1 MAADIRGQWP
11 GREER
16 PMSKPHAIALG
27 FIALGTTAALLT
39 ACSPAGPSANTPSP
53 TVTVSSPPAS
63 TSQVCAAI
71 DAHAA
76 ALAKFKDTLKPDA
89 TIEQV
94 RAARDQVTKA
104 YEDLVKAGEELAR
117 QRADAVKAAEAKFN
131 AAVAAVPDDAT
142 LTQATNSLRDEASNV
157 EAAIRDL
164 RAEVKC

>member
-1 MAADIRGQWP
+1 
-11 GREER
+11 
-16 PMSKPHAIALG
+16 MSKPHAIALG

-39 ACSPAGPSANTPSP
+39 ACSPAGPPATTP

-104 YEDLVKAGEELAR
+104 YEDLVKAGENLAR

>member
-1 MAADIRGQWP
+1 MS
-11 GREER
+11 R
-16 PMSKPHAIALG
+16 PHPIILGSIALG
-27 FIALGTTAALLT
+27 AAVALLT
-39 ACSPAGPSANTPSP
+39 GCSPASPPAATPSPSP

-63 TSQVCAAI
+63 TSEVCAAV

-76 ALAKFKDTLKPDA
+76 ALANFKATLKPDA
-89 TIEQV
+89 TVEEV
-94 RAARDQVTKA
+94 RAAQEEVTKT
-104 YEDLVKAGEELAR
+104 YEDLVKAGENLA
-117 QRADAVKAAEAKFN
+117 QERADAVKAAEAKFN

>member
-1 MAADIRGQWP
+1 MS
-11 GREER
+11 R
-16 PMSKPHAIALG
+16 PHPIILGSIALG
-27 FIALGTTAALLT
+27 AAVALLT
-39 ACSPAGPSANTPSP
+39 GCSPASPPAATPSP

-63 TSQVCAAI
+63 TAQVCAAV

-76 ALAKFKDTLKPDA
+76 ALANFKATLTPDA
-89 TIEQV
+89 TIEEV
-94 RAARDQVTKA
+94 RAAQDQVTKT
-104 YEDLVKAGEELAR
+104 YDEMVKAGENLA
-117 QRADAVKAAEAKFN
+117 QERADAVKAAEAKFN

>member
-1 MAADIRGQWP
+1 MS
-11 GREER
+11 R
-16 PMSKPHAIALG
+16 PHPIILGSIALG
-27 FIALGTTAALLT
+27 AAVALLT
-39 ACSPAGPSANTPSP
+39 GCSPASPPAATPSP

-63 TSQVCAAI
+63 TSQVCAAV

-76 ALAKFKDTLKPDA
+76 ALANFKDTLKPDA
-89 TIEQV
+89 TIEEV
-94 RAARDQVTKA
+94 RAAQEEVTKT
-104 YEDLVKAGEELAR
+104 YDDLVKAGENLA
-117 QRADAVKAAEAKFN
+117 QERADAVKAAEAKFN

>member
-1 MAADIRGQWP
+1 
-11 GREER
+11 
-16 PMSKPHAIALG
+16 MSKPRAILLG
-27 FIALGTTAALLT
+27 FIALGTTIALLT
-39 ACSPAGPSANTPSP
+39 GCSPTSPPAATPSP
-53 TVTVSSPPAS
+53 AVTVSSPPAS

-76 ALAKFKDTLKPDA
+76 ALAEFKATLKPDA

-94 RAARDQVTKA
+94 RAAQDQVTKT
-104 YEDLVKAGEELAR
+104 YDDLVKASENLAQ

-142 LTQATNSLRDEASNV
+142 LTQAADSLRDEASNV

-164 RAEVKC
+164 RAEVAC